1 MMNKEKKD
9 LEEEKRERGCP
20 ISVDCW
26 TALLSDKILNVEM
39 ELFLL
44 TNLCIIILLACMGG
58 IVAGL
63 YEDSVFSVLA
73 SYVFLVFAVI
83 VGLMFVS
90 WRNRIQAR
98 LEPLRDIREKIITGE
113 LNTPDKIR
121 ERCLIKRLCLDV

>member
-1 MMNKEKKD
+1 MINKEKKD
-9 LEEEKRERGCP
+9 LEEEKRKRGCP

-26 TALLSDKILNVEM
+26 TTLLNDEILNE
-39 ELFLL
+39 ERKLFLL
-44 TNLCIIILLACMGG
+44 INLYIVIILACMGG

-63 YEDSVFSVLA
+63 YEDSVFSVLVNW
-73 SYVFLVFAVI
+73 VFLVFVVI

>member
-1 MMNKEKKD
+1 MINKEKKD
-9 LEEEKRERGCP
+9 LEEEKRKRGCP

-26 TALLSDKILNVEM
+26 TTLLNDEILNE
-39 ELFLL
+39 ERKLFLL
-44 TNLCIIILLACMGG
+44 INLYIVIILACMGG

-63 YEDSVFSVLA
+63 YEDSVFSVLVNW
-73 SYVFLVFAVI
+73 VFLVFVVI

-98 LEPLRDIREKIITGE
+98 LEPLRDIMEKIITGE

-121 ERCLIKRLCLDV
+121 ERCLIKRLCLDA